1 MALLEA
7 RGLTC
12 RYGSVT
18 AVDAVDVTVEAGQIH
33 GLIGPNGAG
42 KSTCLDVLSGRRRP
56 DDGRVLLD
64 GVDITGRPV
73 RWRRR
78 AGIGRSFQRT
88 SIFPAL
94 TVRDQLGLVARR
106 LGEPNL
112 AGIVEILELGPQLG
126 RRCDTLAYGD
136 QRRVDIALALIG
148 QPRLLLLDEPTAG
161 VSAEEG
167 LRLADHLQELARGR
181 EVTVLLVEH
190 DLDLIFRLCDMVT
203 VFDLGRVVVS
213 DRPDEVRAHP
223 RVVEAYLGAQ
233 T

>member
-7 RGLTC
+7 REVTC

-18 AVDAVDVTVEAGQIH
+18 AVDAVNLTVEAGQIH

-42 KSTCLDVLSGRRRP
+42 KSTCLDVLSGRRPP
-56 DDGRVLLD
+56 DDGHVLLD

-88 SIFPAL
+88 SIFPGL
-94 TVRDQLGLVARR
+94 TVRDQLSLVARR
-106 LGEPNL
+106 LGEPDL
-112 AGIVEILELGPQLG
+112 AGIVELLELVSQLDQ
-126 RRCDTLAYGD
+126 RCDTLAYGD

-148 QPRLLLLDEPTAG
+148 RPRLLLLDEPTAG

-167 LRLADHLQELARGR
+167 RRLTDHLRDLALDR

-190 DLDLIFRLCDMVT
+190 DLDLIFRLCDMLT
-203 VFDLGRVVVS
+203 VFDLGQVVTS

-223 RVVEAYLGAQ
+223 RVVEAYLGRQ
-233 T
+233 S